1 VEILD
6 AAGKVIRTLRGPN
19 SAGVNRLAWDLRDEP
34 SMEVRLLT
42 SPLYAEHIVAGPQ
55 GRTAPGTSRLSILM
69 PPGSYAVRLT
79 VDGASQTQPLEVRKD
94 PNSGGSEAEI
104 AAQVK
109 VLAGIKQQLND
120 AGSAVHRVESV
131 RLQLQ
136 QVQRLSTDAE
146 VVRAIRALDAKLID
160 VEMKLVDLRQT
171 GQGQDGVR
179 FGSMLISKMGY
190 LANGMSSSDFTPTTQ
205 HVEVDGIL
213 REQLKQHLAA
223 IDGVLSSELAPL
235 NGQLDAK
242 GLPKVVDRAGPAAR
256 IVP

>member
-1 VEILD
+1 MKL
-6 AAGKVIRTLRGPN
+6 
-19 SAGVNRLAWDLRDEP
+19 
-34 SMEVRLLT
+34 
-42 SPLYAEHIVAGPQ
+42 
-55 GRTAPGTSRLSILM
+55 
-69 PPGSYAVRLT
+69 
-79 VDGASQTQPLEVRKD
+79 
-94 PNSGGSEAEI
+94 
-104 AAQVK
+104 
-109 VLAGIKQQLND
+109 LAGIKQQLNE

-146 VVRAIRALDAKLID
+146 VVRAIRAVDAKLLE

-179 FGSMLISKMGY
+179 FGSMLISKIGY

-223 IDGVLSSELAPL
+223 IDGVLASELAPL

-242 GLPKVVDRAGPAAR
+242 GLPKVVDRAGPAPR

>member
-1 VEILD
+1 
-6 AAGKVIRTLRGPN
+6 
-19 SAGVNRLAWDLRDEP
+19 
-34 SMEVRLLT
+34 
-42 SPLYAEHIVAGPQ
+42 
-55 GRTAPGTSRLSILM
+55 
-69 PPGSYAVRLT
+69 
-79 VDGASQTQPLEVRKD
+79 
-94 PNSGGSEAEI
+94 
-104 AAQVK
+104 
-109 VLAGIKQQLND
+109 
-120 AGSAVHRVESV
+120 VESV

-146 VVRAIRALDAKLID
+146 VVRAIRAVDAKLLE

-223 IDGVLSSELAPL
+223 IDGVLASELAPL
-235 NGQLDAK
+235 NAQLDAK
-242 GLPKVVDRAGPAAR
+242 GLPKEELADAKQEFGARQQRYREALRGEDAKAQAALLEEQERKHKAASKGGGAGAASKGGAR
-256 IVP
+256 LGLFREIKHPKE